1 MYFKELEFD
10 WAKLEKK
17 EFSCLIKFSNFKEFI
32 LSLKNY
38 TKTKIINLA
47 QHFLDSS
54 KYEKSIAIKR
64 KMENCQLVV

>member
-17 EFSCLIKFSNFKEFI
+17 EFSCLIKFS
-32 LSLKNY
+32 LKND

-64 KMENCQLVV
+64 KMKNCQLVV

>member
-17 EFSCLIKFSNFKEFI
+17 EFSRLIKFSNFKEFI
-32 LSLKNY
+32 LSLKND

-47 QHFLDSS
+47 QHFIDSS
-54 KYEKSIAIKR
+54 KYKNSIAIKR